1 MECKFDIY
9 KINLLLNLILIL
21 LAKNNNTVYPVIPE
35 SLNRDQSIPPP
46 PYYASAPNQPNMI
59 YGASAPPNNIYQTP
73 STYVQPTVII
83 QPQRWFPLSR
93 NPVAMNW

>member
-1 MECKFDIY
+1 MYIY
-9 KINLLLNLILIL
+9 NLIFIII
-21 LAKNNNTVYPVIPE
+21 AKNNNSVYPVIPE
-35 SLNRDQSIPPP
+35 SLNHDQSIPPPP

-59 YGASAPPNNIYQTP
+59 YGANSAPPNNIYQTP
-73 STYVQPTVII
+73 SAYVQPTVII